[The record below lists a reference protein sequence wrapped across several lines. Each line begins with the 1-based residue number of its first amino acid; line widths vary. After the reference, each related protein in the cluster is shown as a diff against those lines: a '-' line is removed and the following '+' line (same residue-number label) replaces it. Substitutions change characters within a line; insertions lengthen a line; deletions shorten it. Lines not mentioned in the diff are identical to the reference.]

1 MDNVK
6 AKLDNVHKLLKMQV
20 SSAEDV
26 EAVDDDNGIDEEE
39 DVNFVSGKAFR
50 IRGLEIRVDTKTRM
64 AMDIRVDTTRVHST
78 RNPSAATTTTA
89 T

>member
-6 AKLDNVHKLLKMQV
+6 AKLDSVHKLLKKKV

-26 EAVDDDNGIDEEE
+26 EAVDDINEEE

-50 IRGLEIRVDTKTRM
+50 IRGLEIRVDTKTLM
-64 AMDIRVDTTRVHST
+64 AMDIRVDTTRVHSI